1 MCHVGLM
8 QVTRITRWL
17 LYPHA
22 ICLCCYF
29 HMRELHMIYARCLFY
44 EMIMVVTGPLMDLL
58 DRHRL
63 GCSRLYASLDGL
75 YGRAW
80 DALYD
85 ARSEKAFEPLSGRV
99 GALAG
104 SVPPVRFPVDEFVS
118 SSYLGTARHSENRG
132 RSASR
137 VVLPHAP

>member
-1 MCHVGLM
+1 
-8 QVTRITRWL
+8 
-17 LYPHA
+17 
-22 ICLCCYF
+22 
-29 HMRELHMIYARCLFY
+29 MIYARCLFY

-63 GCSRLYASLDGL
+63 GCSRLYAKALMDFTA
-75 YGRAW
+75 GRGTHFMTPGPK
-80 DALYD
+80 
-85 ARSEKAFEPLSGRV
+85 KAFEPLSGRV
-99 GALAG
+99 DALAG